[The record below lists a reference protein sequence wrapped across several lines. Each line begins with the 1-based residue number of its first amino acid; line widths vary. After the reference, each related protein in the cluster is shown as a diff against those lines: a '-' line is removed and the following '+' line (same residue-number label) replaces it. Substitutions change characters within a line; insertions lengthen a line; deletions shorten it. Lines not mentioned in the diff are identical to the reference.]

1 MSSPNPESSGPPL
14 RALAMVLI
22 SLAILFAAIGAL
34 SLTGSDDSDDTASE
48 PTTSEQ
54 AAAPTSAAPAPT
66 SASAAGSTS
75 ASATASAT
83 TSVDPADVDVRVLN
97 NSDVSGLAADTAATL
112 TSDGW
117 TIAETGNYAAS
128 QIPSTTVY
136 YGTGPGEQA
145 AAQQIAQ
152 QLGAT
157 TQARP
162 ATLSEFGDGV
172 IVMVTQ

>member
-1 MSSPNPESSGPPL
+1 
-14 RALAMVLI
+14 MVLI

-34 SLTGSDDSDDTASE
+34 SLTGSDDSEDTAASD
-48 PTTSEQ
+48 TTSEQ
-54 AAAPTSAAPAPT
+54 TEAPATSAVAPAPT
-66 SASAAGSTS
+66 AEPESGSSAATT
-75 ASATASAT
+75 TAAT
-83 TSVDPADVDVRVLN
+83 TSVDPADVEVRVLN

-136 YGTGPGEQA
+136 YGTGQGEQA

-157 TQARP
+157 AQARP
-162 ATLSEFGDGV
+162 STLSGFGTGV